1 MTRSREESWM
11 AVALEQARAAA
22 VAGEVPVG
30 AALIRKDELVCAER
44 NRMIELGDPTAH
56 AEILALREGARII
69 GNYRLSGCEL
79 FVTVEP
85 CPMCAGAAVLARI
98 DRLVFGCADEKSGAA
113 GSVFD
118 IARDERLNHLI
129 EVTKGVLEEESREL
143 LKGFFRARR

>member
-1 MTRSREESWM
+1 MKRSREEFWM
-11 AVALEQARAAA
+11 AAALDQARAAA
-22 VAGEVPVG
+22 AAGEVPVG
-30 AALIRKDELVCAER
+30 AVLLREEELVCAER

-56 AEILALREGARII
+56 AEILALREGARMT

-98 DRLVFGCADEKSGAA
+98 SRLVFGCADEKTGAA
-113 GSVFD
+113 GSVYD

-129 EVTKGVLEEESREL
+129 EVKKGVLEEECREL
-143 LKGFFRARR
+143 LKDFFRARR

>member
-1 MTRSREESWM
+1 M
-11 AVALEQARAAA
+11 AAALDQARAAA
-22 VAGEVPVG
+22 AAGEVPVG
-30 AALIRKDELVCAER
+30 AVLIREEELVCAER

-56 AEILALREGARII
+56 AEILALREGARMT

-98 DRLVFGCADEKSGAA
+98 SRLVFGCADEKTGAA
-113 GSVFD
+113 GSVYD

-129 EVTKGVLEEESREL
+129 EVKKGVLEEECREL
-143 LKGFFRARR
+143 LKDFFRVRR